1 MSNDS
6 RESNDSVRRSARDIG
21 CNSSADV
28 NGKLKGSWPPEKK
41 RPGVNPAQLSYV
53 KNKTSDIGKAL
64 ISEHQKSDNNQL
76 KINHGGEIHDKAK
89 ALSSSIISGVKER
102 SKTTGHN
109 SAEKFPPGKTKSR
122 SDQTNDSISP
132 RVLNFS
138 SPHKEKGS
146 TVTNM
151 KTAQTSKTNFNPT
164 SSRPDVYPNKAKKS
178 VRFASNVDVAQY
190 DLSLQLTTGAKCEG
204 HSMHLP
210 DQTEQNKVDEYEDI
224 QYVGDNSN
232 LHHLSFELS
241 KEQSHSEVYFE
252 SHEYNS
258 HGITQNTSNQE
269 SDVKVESS
277 QEIPE
282 TDTTVLNGVVDKVE
296 ELLDSQGFTET
307 FNSAQEDLKH
317 KEPSEMCQ
325 VNPENPC
332 DSECPITLQ
341 SPAGLMS
348 GQEASLNGNT
358 EQIQKMESGN
368 DQETGSIP
376 KTPVA
381 RTNSLKGFS
390 KQTKVRLGSWSKGK
404 SPMSKLFT
412 SGGSDKTNKVE
423 PKEAKKTDV
432 KPSGGLLGRL
442 FQSSS
447 EKAEDPTKLAVRNE
461 RNDKTTDDD
470 KKREELREVLTE
482 EKQKEGD
489 MSEEPLQEQEP
500 GDLLK
505 ERSDFPEQNTTESN
519 LNEAGS
525 KSIEPSTST
534 SETVEDLTAPE
545 QTNDQELHL
554 QSMSVTYPETESKDV
569 HHTVESVSLA
579 SEESIKQSKLFL
591 PGKKGDAP
599 FNYDFFGDSISSAP
613 VDALVIQ
620 VNTEESAQ
628 RSNELLDE
636 GVRGLCDGVIL
647 NLNQE
652 LATDSPNLFDL
663 VNITSDA
670 FVSSLSDTALPEVA
684 LTDTFSLLDNHPILP
699 QNDLILGLTDQLIV
713 PASAPVNQEEDQ
725 SHFTTNNQR
734 EDQEADFDI
743 FGSNNALFTQP
754 PTVNVPHQGGADSSS
769 NQPTAF
775 PDDIFGS
782 SDVLTVLPSTPATS
796 NSLYD
801 WFGSDS
807 ASVAPPSAPTG
818 LFADDIFTSEPKLLA
833 VSEPSD
839 VNLCVDSLLVSDN
852 SSTEQTAESIVT
864 NSNWMDDLLG

>member
-1 MSNDS
+1 
-6 RESNDSVRRSARDIG
+6 
-21 CNSSADV
+21 
-28 NGKLKGSWPPEKK
+28 
-41 RPGVNPAQLSYV
+41 
-53 KNKTSDIGKAL
+53 
-64 ISEHQKSDNNQL
+64 
-76 KINHGGEIHDKAK
+76 
-89 ALSSSIISGVKER
+89 
-102 SKTTGHN
+102 
-109 SAEKFPPGKTKSR
+109 
-122 SDQTNDSISP
+122 
-132 RVLNFS
+132 
-138 SPHKEKGS
+138 
-146 TVTNM
+146 
-151 KTAQTSKTNFNPT
+151 
-164 SSRPDVYPNKAKKS
+164 
-178 VRFASNVDVAQY
+178 
-190 DLSLQLTTGAKCEG
+190 
-204 HSMHLP
+204 
-210 DQTEQNKVDEYEDI
+210 
-224 QYVGDNSN
+224 
-232 LHHLSFELS
+232 
-241 KEQSHSEVYFE
+241 
-252 SHEYNS
+252 
-258 HGITQNTSNQE
+258 
-269 SDVKVESS
+269 
-277 QEIPE
+277 
-282 TDTTVLNGVVDKVE
+282 
-296 ELLDSQGFTET
+296 
-307 FNSAQEDLKH
+307 
-317 KEPSEMCQ
+317 
-325 VNPENPC
+325 
-332 DSECPITLQ
+332 
-341 SPAGLMS
+341 
-348 GQEASLNGNT
+348 
-358 EQIQKMESGN
+358 
-368 DQETGSIP
+368 
-376 KTPVA
+376 
-381 RTNSLKGFS
+381 
-390 KQTKVRLGSWSKGK
+390 
-404 SPMSKLFT
+404 
-412 SGGSDKTNKVE
+412 
-423 PKEAKKTDV
+423 
-432 KPSGGLLGRL
+432 
-442 FQSSS
+442 
-447 EKAEDPTKLAVRNE
+447 
-461 RNDKTTDDD
+461 
-470 KKREELREVLTE
+470 
-482 EKQKEGD
+482 

-579 SEESIKQSKLFL
+579 SEESIKQSKQFL

-725 SHFTTNNQR
+725 SHFTTNSQR

-839 VNLCVDSLLVSDN
+839 VKLYVDSLLVSDN